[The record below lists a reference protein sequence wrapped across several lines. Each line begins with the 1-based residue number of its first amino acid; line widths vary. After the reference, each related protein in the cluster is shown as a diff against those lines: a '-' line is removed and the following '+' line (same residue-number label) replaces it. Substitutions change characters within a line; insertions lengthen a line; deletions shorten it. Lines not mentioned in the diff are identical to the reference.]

1 MQVDPQAQL
10 VELCERLLAAT
21 IEQQLEWEPG
31 EKTAF
36 TCTRRSG
43 TISVRSIDGDG
54 ESPFEL
60 AIFNTDGV
68 KVESVI
74 ADSASEE
81 RSSPWD
87 GAVGNLYRVA
97 RRQALHADRLV
108 ADLLADLPPLQRTPR
123 RTADPG

>member
-60 AIFNTDGV
+60 TIFNTDGV